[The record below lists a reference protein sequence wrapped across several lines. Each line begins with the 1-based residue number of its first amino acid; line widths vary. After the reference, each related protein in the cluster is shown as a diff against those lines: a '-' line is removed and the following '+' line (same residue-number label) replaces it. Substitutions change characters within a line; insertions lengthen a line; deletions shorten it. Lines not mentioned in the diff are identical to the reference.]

1 MSARPAASLAHAM
14 SCIAC
19 VRVPDRAAPRAGREG
34 GGEGRGDACW
44 AVARDLKR
52 EDAGERFQA
61 PFTKWPVFASAPGS
75 QRARRSTERSCDVY
89 CFRLAEFLQSK
100 TSMSSATSWGGQGST
115 LVSLRATREMPAEGR
130 GRAYEACTP
139 NPNTPR
145 RTHIAWRFFATGT
158 AQSTQR
164 SS

>member
-34 GGEGRGDACW
+34 GGEGRGDACC
-44 AVARDLKR
+44 AIARDLKR

-89 CFRLAEFLQSK
+89 CFRLAELLQSK
-100 TSMSSATSWGGQGST
+100 TSMSSATSWGGQGPT